1 VLSVDGNGDF
11 VDVPYSADLN
21 PPAFT
26 VSLWANP
33 TTGGSGSYRS
43 PFTSRDDTPQRGYI
57 LYVEPGNTWQ
67 FWNGTETTSATGTT
81 TSGWNNLAG
90 PAATL
95 GEWAH
100 VSATFADGQ
109 KVLYINGRQVAQSTT
124 VVKLILNAQ
133 QPLRIGAG
141 RTELPAGDYFF
152 RGFID
157 DVRLYNRALSAAEV
171 AGLSGRT
178 EPLAKPF

>member
-11 VDVPYSADLN
+11 VDVPYAAELN

-33 TTGGSGSYRS
+33 TTGGTGHRS
-43 PFTSRDDTPQRGYI
+43 PLSSRDDMPQRGYI

-67 FWNGTETTSATGTT
+67 FWTGTGT
-81 TSGWNNLAG
+81 GWNNTAG

-95 GEWAH
+95 DEWVQ

-109 KVLYINGRQVAQSTT
+109 KVLYVNGRQVAQSTAA
-124 VVKLILNAQ
+124 VVLSPNTQ
-133 QPLRIGAG
+133 RPVRIGGGA
-141 RTELPAGDYFF
+141 TETTTGNYFF

-157 DVRLYNRALSAAEV
+157 DVRLYNRALSAEEV